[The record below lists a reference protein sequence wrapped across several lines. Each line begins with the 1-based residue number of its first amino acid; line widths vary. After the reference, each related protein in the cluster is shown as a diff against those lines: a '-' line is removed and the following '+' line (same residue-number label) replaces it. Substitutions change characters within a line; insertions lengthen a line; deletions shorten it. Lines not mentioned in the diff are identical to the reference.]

1 MSRQILSIDIRSNT
15 VTAVLIGT
23 GLKNHTV
30 IGSAHLPVAAPSE
43 GGDGLSEALNLL
55 LERLNPTAPNVVV
68 SLPSECIRFRSLQ
81 VPFKEDNKIRQV
93 LPFELE
99 PTLPVSVESLKI
111 DFQKNVTGG
120 DQTEVLA
127 VAIDKSVLQEYMD
140 VFAAANI
147 RPQLIVPAGFSFIG
161 HITDIEETPAAKTL
175 FLDVDTAQTTLF
187 ALRSGAIE
195 TVRNMLPGVGDAAA
209 AEGLALRVRQTIA
222 AWSDLT
228 RDSQE
233 HLAVY
238 ASGPAFQDAGHV
250 DLLSR
255 ALEMDVQAIDLM
267 QWLPRIEI
275 SAEVEW
281 RPELMNEALAL
292 AVLEAEQKPCPN
304 FHRTS
309 SPLRNY
315 WSAYRPYVMVP
326 AILLAVIFFMASS
339 GVLIENY
346 TLGKRV
352 DALTAELNQMFLSAF
367 PGTRMSAPALDMM
380 KSKLKELKKG
390 GTGSEKSVVQ
400 TRSIDVL
407 LQLSKL
413 IPDNVEVT
421 LNRMTVGADEV
432 TVTGETA
439 AFTVVDAIKSHL
451 EKSELFKKI
460 TIASANMDKS
470 GKRVLFKLKIDL

>member
-1 MSRQILSIDIRSNT
+1 MSRQILAIDIRNST
-15 VTAVLIGT
+15 VTAVLIAT
-23 GLKNHTV
+23 GLKSHTV
-30 IGSAHLPVAAPSE
+30 IGSAHLPVAAPNE
-43 GGDGLSEALNLL
+43 DGDGLSETLGLL
-55 LERLNPTAPNVVV
+55 LERLKPTAPNVVV
-68 SLPSECIRFRSLQ
+68 SLPAECIRYRFLQ

-99 PTLPVSVESLKI
+99 PTLPVAVESLKI
-111 DFQKNVTGG
+111 DFQKSVTG
-120 DQTEVLA
+120 DQAEVLA
-127 VAIDKSVLQEYMD
+127 VAIDKSVLQGYMD
-140 VFAAANI
+140 TFAAANI
-147 RPQLIVPAGFSFIG
+147 RPQLIVPADFSSIA
-161 HITDIEETPAAKTL
+161 HITDIEETPAAKAL
-175 FLDVDTAQTTLF
+175 FLDVDTGQTTLF
-187 ALRSGAIE
+187 GLRSGTIE
-195 TVRNMLPGVGDAAA
+195 SVRNMLPGVGDAAA
-209 AEGLALRVRQTIA
+209 IEGLALRVRQTLA

-228 RDSQE
+228 RDSAE
-233 HLAVY
+233 PLTLY
-238 ASGPAFQDAGHV
+238 ASGPGFQHAGLA

-255 ALEMDVQAIDLM
+255 ALEMEVQTIDLM

-326 AILLAVIFFMASS
+326 AILLAIIIFMASS

-346 TLGKRV
+346 TLGKRL
-352 DALTAELNQMFLSAF
+352 DALNAELNQMFLSAF

-407 LQLSKL
+407 LQLSQH

-439 AFTVVDAIKSHL
+439 AFNVVDTIKSHL